1 MLTKKVPKS
10 SGEFIC
16 KCCNYITSRESQY
29 VRHLTTAK
37 HKNANNANILSIDEY
52 TCNCGKKYKHV
63 SSYSRHKKKCNV
75 EEKSSNIIKS
85 KKDLDTNTTV
95 NADMMMKILTQNQE
109 LLMANQE
116 FKGLILEQ
124 QNENQK
130 QQNENMKLQSKIL
143 ETESKLLEVVKEG
156 KNITNNTNCNNKFN
170 LNLFLNE
177 QCKNAMNIS
186 EFIDNMVLTVDDL
199 KNTGKLGYIN
209 GISKIFADKLKEL
222 NEHDRP
228 MHCTDLKRETLYI
241 KQNNEWGKES
251 SDKSN
256 FKTAIELVANK
267 NLNNL
272 HTWKE
277 ANPNHAVMDSKEDKE
292 FVEIM
297 TNSLGGMGTDREKNK
312 DKIIKNVL
320 KEVIVEK

>member
-10 SGEFIC
+10 SSEYFC
-16 KCCNYITSRESQY
+16 KCCNYTTSRESQY
-29 VRHLTTAK
+29 IRHLTTAK
-37 HKNANNANILSIDEY
+37 HKNANNANILSNEEY
-52 TCNCGKKYKHV
+52 ICNCGKKYKHI

-85 KKDLDTNTTV
+85 KENLDTNTTV
-95 NADMMMKILTQNQE
+95 NAEMMMKLLTQNQE

-222 NEHDRP
+222 NENDRP

>member
-10 SGEFIC
+10 SGDFIC
-16 KCCNYITSRESQY
+16 KCCSYITSRESQY
-29 VRHLTTAK
+29 SRHLTTAK
-37 HKNANNANILSIDEY
+37 HRNANNANMVSNEEY
-52 TCNCGKKYKHV
+52 KCNCGKKYKHI
-63 SSYSRHKKKCNV
+63 SSYSRHKQKCNI
-75 EEKSSNIIKS
+75 EEKGSECMES
-85 KKDLDTNTTV
+85 KKDTDSTNTV
-95 NADMMMKILTQNQE
+95 NTDIMMKILTQNQE
-109 LLMANQE
+109 LMIANQE
-116 FKGLILEQ
+116 FKGLIIEQ

-130 QQNENMKLQSKIL
+130 HQEENMKLQSKIL
-143 ETESKLLEVVKEG
+143 ETESRLLEVVKEG

-209 GISKIFADKLKEL
+209 GITKIFADKLKEL
-222 NEHDRP
+222 DEYDRP

-241 KQNNEWGKES
+241 KQNNEWEKES

-272 HTWKE
+272 NTWKE

>member
-16 KCCNYITSRESQY
+16 NCCNYTTSRESQY
-29 VRHLTTAK
+29 DRHLTTAK
-37 HKNANNANILSIDEY
+37 HRNAKNAKLFSIDEY
-52 TCNCGKKYKHV
+52 ICNCGKKYKHI
-63 SSYSRHKKKCNV
+63 SSYSRHKKNCNIDV
-75 EEKSSNIIKS
+75 KSSECVEP
-85 KKDLDTNTTV
+85 KKEVDTNSIV

-109 LLMANQE
+109 LLLANQE
-116 FKGLILEQ
+116 FKGLIIEQ

-130 QQNENMKLQSKIL
+130 HQEENMKLQSKIL
-143 ETESKLLEVVKEG
+143 ETESRLLEVVKEG

-209 GISKIFADKLKEL
+209 GITKIFADKLKEL
-222 NEHDRP
+222 DEYDRP

-241 KQNNEWGKES
+241 KQNNEWEKES

-272 HTWKE
+272 NTWKQE
-277 ANPNHAVMDSKEDKE
+277 NPNHAVMDSKEDKE

>member
-1 MLTKKVPKS
+1 
-10 SGEFIC
+10 
-16 KCCNYITSRESQY
+16 
-29 VRHLTTAK
+29 
-37 HKNANNANILSIDEY
+37 
-52 TCNCGKKYKHV
+52 
-63 SSYSRHKKKCNV
+63 
-75 EEKSSNIIKS
+75 
-85 KKDLDTNTTV
+85 LDTNTTV
-95 NADMMMKILTQNQE
+95 NAEMMMKLLTQNQE

-222 NEHDRP
+222 NENDRP